1 MLYVS
6 LLTSKEI
13 QAFITKVFKEKW
25 DSLKISA
32 ALGKSFS
39 EEERRAI
46 MDYIPLV
53 KKFREKFDFQAFL
66 LWQRRVFPQLHLR
79 QLDLP
84 FACQVHL

>member
-13 QAFITKVFKEKW
+13 QVFITKVFKEKW

-53 KKFREKFDFQAFL
+53 KKFREKFNFQEFL
-66 LWQRRVFPQLHLR
+66 LCDKLA
-79 QLDLP
+79 LD
-84 FACQVHL
+84 Q